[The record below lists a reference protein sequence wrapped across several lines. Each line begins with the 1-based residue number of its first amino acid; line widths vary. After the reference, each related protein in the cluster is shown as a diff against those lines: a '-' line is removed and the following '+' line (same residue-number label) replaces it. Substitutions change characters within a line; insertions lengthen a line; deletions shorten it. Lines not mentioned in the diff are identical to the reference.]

1 MTLITF
7 PDAMK
12 EADMDKTALEK
23 KELKELL
30 TKCWMTH
37 DGMWFYHCLQE
48 CGIEKTNKVNLAAVK
63 SLAAVEIKRLKK
75 AAGIET
81 LETFGEF
88 LEFFQFTM
96 ATLTGE
102 FMKYTFE
109 SKGMNRIHCTWHRC
123 FAYEGIK
130 ALGAIDRYECGIMY
144 RVEGWFDTL
153 GIKYEVEPK
162 VVHCMMHTEGRCYRD
177 YTFFFER

>member
-1 MTLITF
+1 MTLIPF
-7 PDAMK
+7 PDVTK
-12 EADMDKTALEK
+12 ETDMDKTALEK

-75 AAGIET
+75 AAGMER

-88 LEFFQFTM
+88 LDFFRFTM
-96 ATLTGE
+96 GTLTGE

-109 SKGMNRIHCTWHRC
+109 SKEMNRVSVTWQQC

-130 ALGAIDRYECGIMY
+130 MLGVIEIGRASC
-144 RVEGWFDTL
+144 RVR
-153 GIKYEVEPK
+153 V
-162 VVHCMMHTEGRCYRD
+162 
-177 YTFFFER
+177 